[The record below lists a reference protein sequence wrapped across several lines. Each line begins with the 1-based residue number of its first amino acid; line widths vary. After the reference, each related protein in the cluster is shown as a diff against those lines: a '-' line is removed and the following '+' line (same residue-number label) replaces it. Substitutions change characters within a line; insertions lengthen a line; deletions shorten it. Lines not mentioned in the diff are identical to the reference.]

1 MTAFTYLV
9 ELTGQ
14 PAMSLPLDRLASGF
28 PIGSQVIGRFGHES
42 TLFRLAGQLERAQS
56 LVRSDGVA
64 TPPVRTALPARLA
77 TNHASALKKPVVRL
91 LPKQLLI
98 A

>member
-1 MTAFTYLV
+1 
-9 ELTGQ
+9 
-14 PAMSLPLDRLASGF
+14 
-28 PIGSQVIGRFGHES
+28 
-42 TLFRLAGQLERAQS
+42 LFRLGAQLERAS

-64 TPPVRTALPARLA
+64 TAPVTAALPARLA
-77 TNHASALKKPVVRL
+77 TNHASALNKPVVRV